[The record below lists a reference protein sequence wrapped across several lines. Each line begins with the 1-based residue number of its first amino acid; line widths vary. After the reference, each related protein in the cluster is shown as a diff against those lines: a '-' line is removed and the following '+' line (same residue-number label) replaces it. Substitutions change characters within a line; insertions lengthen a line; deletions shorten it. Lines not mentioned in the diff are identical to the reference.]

1 MTHRNKNTIYASD
14 LLLPRKDIDL
24 NRWAVIAC
32 DQFTSQPRY
41 WEKLKDHVGQAPST
55 LNMILPEVYLNDAYP
70 SDIDAINQT
79 IKTYLEQGILQ
90 SVGKS
95 MVLIERKTRNDRK
108 RLGLITTI
116 DLEDYSFSR
125 GAKTLIRA
133 TESTITSR
141 IPPRL
146 NIRKQAPVEVSHV
159 MLLYDDPESIVI
171 NQIMK
176 MKHTFSKIYDFELNM
191 NGGHLTGY
199 LIKDYEKITDMF
211 NGLVRDEVNPLLF
224 LAGDGNHSLAT
235 AKAHWEALKM
245 KIPKKRFKDHPARY
259 AMVELVNLYD
269 EGLEFEGIH
278 RVVFD
283 PPKPLI
289 DDLAKFDGEETSY
302 LIDKKQKET
311 FRIPENHAHAYE
323 KVQNVIDRYQR
334 EYPTLK
340 VDYIHDDDEL
350 EALCQENERAL
361 GIRMPALSKSD
372 IFPFVRE
379 GKVLP
384 IKSFSMGSA
393 TEKRYYLECRKI
405 TI

>member
-1 MTHRNKNTIYASD
+1 MTHKNKNTIYASD

-41 WEKLKDHVGQAPST
+41 WEKLKDHVGHAPST
-55 LNMILPEVYLNDAYP
+55 LNMILPEVYLGDAYP
-70 SDIDAINQT
+70 SDIDEINQT

-90 SVGKS
+90 SVGEA
-95 MVLIERKTRNDRK
+95 MVLIERRTRKNRK
-108 RLGLITTI
+108 RIGLIATI
-116 DLEDYSFSR
+116 DLEDYSFR
-125 GAKTLIRA
+125 TGAKTLIRA

-146 NIRKQAPVEVSHV
+146 NIRKEAPVELSHI
-159 MLLYDDPESIVI
+159 MLLYDDPESGVI
-171 NQIMK
+171 DRIMK
-176 MKHTFSKIYDFELNM
+176 MKHAFRKIYDFELNM
-191 NGGHLTGY
+191 NGGHLIGH
-199 LIKDYEKITDMF
+199 LIDDYEEITDMF
-211 NGLVRDEVNPLLF
+211 NGLVRDEKNPLLF

-235 AKAHWEALKM
+235 AKAHWDAM
-245 KIPKKRFKDHPARY
+245 KTRIPKKRFKGHPARY

-283 PPKPLI
+283 PPKSLI
-289 DDLAKFDGEETSY
+289 DDLSKFEGEETSY
-302 LIDKKQKET
+302 LLYGNQKET
-311 FRIPENHAHAYE
+311 LRIPSNHAHAYE
-323 KVQNVIDRYQR
+323 KIQELIDRYQR
-334 EYPTLK
+334 DYPTLK

-350 EALCQENERAL
+350 EALCRENELAL
-361 GIRMPALSKSD
+361 GIRMPALAKSD
-372 IFPFVRE
+372 IFPFVKE

>member
-1 MTHRNKNTIYASD
+1 VTHRNKNTIYASD

>member
-1 MTHRNKNTIYASD
+1 VTHRNKNTIYASD

-245 KIPKKRFKDHPARY
+245 KIPKKRFKDHPVRY

-323 KVQNVIDRYQR
+323 KVQNVIDCYQR

>member
-1 MTHRNKNTIYASD
+1 VTHRNKNTIYASD

-108 RLGLITTI
+108 ILGLITTI

>member
-245 KIPKKRFKDHPARY
+245 KIPKKRFKDHPVRY

>member
-1 MTHRNKNTIYASD
+1 MKHRNKNTIHKSE

-24 NRWAVIAC
+24 KRWAVIAC

-41 WEKLKDHVGQAPST
+41 WEELDEFVGDAPST
-55 LNMILPEVYLNDAYP
+55 LRMILPEVYLDDAYP
-70 SDIDAINQT
+70 SDIDEINRT
-79 IKTYLEQGILQ
+79 ITTYLDEGILE
-90 SVGKS
+90 SVGPS
-95 MVLIERKTRNDRK
+95 MVLIERKTQKNRE
-108 RLGLITTI
+108 RLGLIATI
-116 DLEDYSFSR
+116 DLEDYSFR
-125 GAKTLIRA
+125 TGAKTPIRA

-146 NIRKQAPVEVSHV
+146 NIRKKAPVELSHI
-159 MLLYDDPESIVI
+159 MLLYDDPEFLVTERITAL
-171 NQIMK
+171 K
-176 MKHTFSKIYDFELNM
+176 PAFTRIYDFDLNM

-199 LIKDYEKITDMF
+199 LIRDCDGIMCAF
-211 NGLVRDEVNPLLF
+211 NELIGDEENPLLF

-235 AKAHWEALKM
+235 AKAHWDAVKM
-245 KIPKKRFKDHPARY
+245 RIPKKRTRDHPARY

-278 RVVFD
+278 RLVFD
-283 PPKPLI
+283 PPTSMI
-289 DDLAKFDGEETSY
+289 EDLRKLEGEDETHF
-302 LIDKKQKET
+302 IHGKKKEKL
-311 FRIPENHAHAYE
+311 RIPVNRAHAYE
-323 KVQNVIDRYQR
+323 RIQELIDRYQSDQ
-334 EYPTLK
+334 PTLK

-350 EALCQENERAL
+350 VALCQENERAL
-361 GIRMPALSKSD
+361 GIRMPALAKSD